1 MNHTQYTELG
11 QNRIDYIVYH
21 NILEAQKLLYDQGFE
36 SPEDPDDIVEAIKEL
51 VRKEGR
57 VIIEAL
63 LKIHPDKK
71 AILAIADLPKVCER
85 CKTKLGQSKNK
96 GCASCSKATV
106 PTEDN
111 FLADPNA
118 LDDKARLNYLVGKY
132 TSNPSKEN
140 EKEVETH
147 WDSIRTKPKEEEE
160 EEEVIKKEEAN
171 QSLLTKK
178 ELCIYASIFGLGM
191 LMGLG
196 FSYSKNS

>member
-36 SPEDPDDIVEAIKEL
+36 SPEDPDDLVEAIKEL

-71 AILAIADLPKVCER
+71 AILAINGTVKVCEN
-85 CKTKLGQSKNK
+85 CKEKLGQSKNK
-96 GCASCSKATV
+96 GCASCTKATA
-106 PTEDN
+106 PLEDN
-111 FLADPNA
+111 FTDPNA
-118 LDDKARLNYLVGKY
+118 LEDKEHHDYLVNKY
-132 TSNPSKEN
+132 TSNPSKDN

-147 WDSIRTKPKEEEE
+147 WDSIRTKPKEE
-160 EEEVIKKEEAN
+160 VIKKEETS

-178 ELCIYASIFGLGM
+178 ELCIYVSIFGLGM